1 VCSKFAAFVDAYG
14 VAMIPE
20 EAKSLDPE
28 SSAKSEEAQPK
39 DSPKEDPD
47 KIRGE
52 VFKRMFPD
60 VSRKSPDRSKK
71 PSG

>member
-1 VCSKFAAFVDAYG
+1 
-14 VAMIPE
+14 MIPE
-20 EAKSLDPE
+20 EVTLPGSE
-28 SSAKSEEAQPK
+28 SSAKSEEAHPK

-60 VSRKSPDRSKK
+60 VPTRPPDRTEK
-71 PSG
+71 

>member
-1 VCSKFAAFVDAYG
+1 MRSKFAVFVDMYG
-14 VAMIPE
+14 AAMIPE
-20 EAKSLDPE
+20 EAKSPDPE

-60 VSRKSPDRSKK
+60 VSRKPPERFKK

>member
-1 VCSKFAAFVDAYG
+1 MISEEVQPPDA
-14 VAMIPE
+14 V
-20 EAKSLDPE
+20 
-28 SSAKSEEAQPK
+28 SSAESEETHPK

-60 VSRKSPDRSKK
+60 VPRK
-71 PSG
+71 PSE